1 MLIQEYTNVS
11 DWILQDD
18 NVTEL
23 MQLIGI
29 SEEGFHFGHVLGW
42 PTSEPHWDQTPYE
55 SEQLAKEAMIDN
67 YLRSLDFEVDDVY
80 VGEFC
85 FVNNSPNIENYSNDY
100 IDFLDFPF

>member
-1 MLIQEYTNVS
+1 MIIQEYTNVS

-29 SEEGFHFGHVLGW
+29 SEDGFHFGHILGW

-67 YLRSLDFEVDDVY
+67 YLRMLDFEDDDFT
-80 VGEFC
+80 GEFC
-85 FVNNSPNIENYSNDY
+85 SVEDSPNLENYSEDY
-100 IDFLDFPF
+100 REFLEVPF